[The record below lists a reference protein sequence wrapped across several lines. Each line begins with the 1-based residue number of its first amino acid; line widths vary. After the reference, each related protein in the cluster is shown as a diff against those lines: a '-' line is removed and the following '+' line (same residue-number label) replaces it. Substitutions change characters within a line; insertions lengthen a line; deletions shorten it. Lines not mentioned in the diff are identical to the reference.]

1 MKLRNVIKGVMG
13 ASVLAVGTGVMP
25 VLAADITITMA
36 APDWPP
42 TRFMKELSI
51 RATHRQLGTPRH
63 WTWIS
68 SPGRAFTSGLPPR

>member
-1 MKLRNVIKGVMG
+1 MKLRNVINGVMG

-42 TRFMKELSI
+42 TRFMKEHFDKSY
-51 RATHRQLGTPRH
+51 TSPRH